1 VDIIIAILRAAL
13 MLGFLAVIII
23 ALAVLF
29 MVVFGIATGVDRRI
43 QE

>member
-1 VDIIIAILRAAL
+1 MDFIVAVLRALL
-13 MLGFLAVIII
+13 MLGSVVAIII

>member
-1 VDIIIAILRAAL
+1 MDVIIGILRAAV
-13 MLGFLAVIII
+13 MLVFLVGVII

>member
-1 VDIIIAILRAAL
+1 MAILRAAL
-13 MLGFLAVIII
+13 MLGFVVVVII